1 MPNGKYIVDV
11 LNGQATNP
19 ILYSP
24 EDGGWGS
31 LIKLVIIGLGIIT
44 FLVLC
49 IIITQQQKV
58 KIIERVGKFNRIA
71 VAGISFKIPL
81 IEYIAGEMDLRI
93 QELKESVMAKSSD
106 NVFVNIPVKVQFRI
120 ITEKVKDAFYVL
132 SDASEQIKS
141 YIVNIVR
148 STASEM
154 DMEQVFKSKDFFET
168 KVKEHLNEKFNSFG
182 FEIVNVLVDNPI
194 PAEEVI
200 RAFDRVISSK
210 RLKEAAENEAEAIR
224 IKTVAGARAEAES
237 LTLKARA
244 YVEQR
249 KTIAE
254 GMAKITDDEALLNYL
269 VGIDWR
275 DTVRDASKNGSVVM
289 IPVNM
294 SGANIGETITALKA
308 LKTKVDV

>member
-11 LNGQATNP
+11 LNNQASNP
-19 ILYSP
+19 ILYSA

-31 LIKLVIIGLGIIT
+31 LIKWGIIGLGIIT

-81 IEYIAGEMDLRI
+81 IEYIAGELDLRI

-132 SDASEQIKS
+132 SDSTEQIKS

-237 LTLKARA
+237 LTLKAKA